1 MTLRNSKLQDKK
13 LKFSNKHL
21 KFLSKNFAENGK
33 EKIYKQLEKFQ
44 NECYPGNI
52 DLTRFY
58 ILYLLR
64 SLLKRNL

>member
-44 NECYPGNI
+44 NECYTGNI

>member
-44 NECYPGNI
+44 NEYYPGNI
-52 DLTRFY
+52 DLIRFY

>member
-33 EKIYKQLEKFQ
+33 EKNYKQLEKFQ

-52 DLTRFY
+52 DFIRFY
-58 ILYLLR
+58 ILHLFR